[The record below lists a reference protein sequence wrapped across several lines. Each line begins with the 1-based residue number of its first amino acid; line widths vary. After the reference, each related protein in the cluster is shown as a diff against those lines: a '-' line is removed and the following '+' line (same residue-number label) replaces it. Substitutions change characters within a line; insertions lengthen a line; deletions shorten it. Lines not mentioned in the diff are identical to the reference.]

1 MIWQWWLMGIV
12 LPGSDYMYS
21 VLIYLTVPF
30 SLLYRRIQVRFNKV
44 PLVFLGIGVLVL
56 NYLFSPWIGIYVW
69 TILFLVRVMY
79 SPIKEAAITH
89 LINTHTESKIRTTTI
104 STYELVR
111 KMPYLLV
118 AGMIADWVDNFG
130 VKWVAFGF
138 ATLLG
143 LLTLPQAVYY
153 MVRREKYAE

>member
-1 MIWQWWLMGIV
+1 
-12 LPGSDYMYS
+12 
-21 VLIYLTVPF
+21 
-30 SLLYRRIQVRFNKV
+30 
-44 PLVFLGIGVLVL
+44 
-56 NYLFSPWIGIYVW
+56 
-69 TILFLVRVMY
+69 MY